1 VQIIDSEANEV
12 QRLREEITTRMPLV
26 NYDRPVESSPI
37 SRVPAYRRH
46 IDGVLREF
54 ETVNKAPY
62 IGATPLYVDL
72 MLSNMSKQPWIDKL
86 RTWIYEPN
94 GTFARQVVRKN
105 QFWNLAAQVQQTYE
119 RERVRE
125 TIGAIGG
132 PSDRRQGSSTDME
145 DDDDDDRYG
154 STHVNALGPHRRLV
168 GNHQRRREGLG
179 FDRRREHSDR

>member
-1 VQIIDSEANEV
+1 MQIIDSEANEV

-37 SRVPAYRRH
+37 FRVPAYRRH

-94 GTFARQVVRKN
+94 GTFARQVVQKDK
-105 QFWNLAAQVQQTYE
+105 FWDLVTQVQQGYE
-119 RERVRE
+119 RERDRA
-125 TIGAIGG
+125 TRTSIGSIDG
-132 PSDRRQGSSTDME
+132 PDDQRQESMFDRDG
-145 DDDDDDRYG
+145 DDDTGDPMD
-154 STHVNALGPHRRLV
+154 VNALSHGPHRRT
-168 GNHQRRREGLG
+168 NG
-179 FDRRREHSDR
+179 F